1 MHSMWM
7 NKDSS
12 NHQLVRKTFAQWLN
26 HMNDE
31 LSGQTMMML
40 VDMGSRVM
48 HRDFFEKE
56 NTFEDVQSSTF
67 FWTVE
72 LH

>member
-1 MHSMWM
+1 MLHC
-7 NKDSS
+7 NAI
-12 NHQLVRKTFAQWLN
+12 Q
-26 HMNDE
+26 
-31 LSGQTMMML
+31 MMML
-40 VDMGSRVM
+40 VVMGSESNAQ
-48 HRDFFEKE
+48 RDFFEKE

>member
-1 MHSMWM
+1 MMSYQAKHVALQC
-7 NKDSS
+7 NANDDARCYGKQS
-12 NHQLVRKTFAQWLN
+12 NA
-26 HMNDE
+26 E
-31 LSGQTMMML
+31 
-40 VDMGSRVM
+40 
-48 HRDFFEKE
+48 RDIFEKE